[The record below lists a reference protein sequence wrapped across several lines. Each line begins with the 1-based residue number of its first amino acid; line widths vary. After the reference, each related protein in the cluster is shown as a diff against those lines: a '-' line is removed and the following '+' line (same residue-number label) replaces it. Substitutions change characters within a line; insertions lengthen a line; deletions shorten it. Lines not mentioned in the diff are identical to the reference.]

1 MWNSSLSATERAWP
15 EGVSLLG
22 VLTDMFKRCMCRR
35 RLVVALEPR
44 ARFEHFKSRVSGFS

>member
-22 VLTDMFKRCMCRR
+22 VLTDMCTMCMCRR

-44 ARFEHFKSRVSGFS
+44 ARFEQLKSRASGFS